1 MQQMEAVPT
10 HHPNN
15 LPYHSPKIFN
25 GFAGGF
31 GWANLQIELP
41 DFLAEIDRWGREPV
55 PIVIQNGTVYQPHVQ
70 TTDCAPFA
78 GGSKSEP
85 QRPDQSNQAHP
96 NHH

>member
-1 MQQMEAVPT
+1 MQQMEAAPT

-31 GWANLQIELP
+31 GWANLQFELP

-55 PIVIQNGTVYQPHVQ
+55 PIVIQNGTILYGLP
-70 TTDCAPFA
+70 T
-78 GGSKSEP
+78 S
-85 QRPDQSNQAHP
+85 RP
-96 NHH
+96 NHRLYHHPVCEPL